1 MAEERF
7 PVRRILVALDISTL
21 NTRIINRVVELA
33 HRAFEHA
40 RRNADAA
47 RTPPPGAGLPCRR
60 LAAAARF
67 MSPND
72 TVIAVESLAR
82 PMDAETFSDLTDYL
96 RAPRMSLQRRATDEP
111 LIQAATR
118 VQHSVGSPF
127 VIVPEYRKGSS
138 AQRR

>member
-1 MAEERF
+1 
-7 PVRRILVALDISTL
+7 
-21 NTRIINRVVELA
+21 
-33 HRAFEHA
+33 
-40 RRNADAA
+40 
-47 RTPPPGAGLPCRR
+47 
-60 LAAAARF
+60 

-96 RAPRMSLQRRATDEP
+96 RARRMSLQRRGTDEP

-127 VIVPEYRKGSS
+127 VVVPEGILGAEAVEELVRNVSCQVLVIR
-138 AQRR
+138 QR